1 MLLCLNYRLAPERPF
16 PAAVQD
22 LEACYRGLVDK
33 GIARIALTGDSAGGN
48 LDLNHRPLGYEGK

>member
-33 GIARIALTGDSAGGN
+33 GIARIALTGDSA
-48 LDLNHRPLGYEGK
+48 EAIWI